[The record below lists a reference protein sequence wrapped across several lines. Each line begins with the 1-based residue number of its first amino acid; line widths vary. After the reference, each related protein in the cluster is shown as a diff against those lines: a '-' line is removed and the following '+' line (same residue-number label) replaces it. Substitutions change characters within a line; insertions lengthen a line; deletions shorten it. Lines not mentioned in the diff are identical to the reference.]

1 MMILKILFIIL
12 KIIAGVGI
20 IKFIIAWVVDRK
32 PEAGLFNNHKEKKNY
47 KTAYKYLQKIAK
59 KYKGQVVK
67 PSIITSSYNKHLNT
81 LNKNQSLTE
90 QLYVD
95 MLLVVGNYVL
105 VVNVQNQIKTKY
117 GNHNSYLLSRMISE
131 WIKCSYPSIK
141 TVDFCVFDLYRK
153 KGSIHIKKMIE
164 IEKIIKNKFK
174 VNKTLTEITINE
186 LNPDYK
192 WFDTK
197 PLLASKG
204 QYARKE
210 LSDIKLSKKRLNYC
224 K

>member
-12 KIIAGVGI
+12 KIIVCIGI
-20 IKFIIAWVVDRK
+20 IKFIIAWIVDRK
-32 PEAGLFNNHKEKKNY
+32 SKDGMFNNYKEKKNY

-59 KYKGQVVK
+59 KYKGQVIK
-67 PSIITSSYNKHLNT
+67 PSVIFSSYNKHLNT
-81 LNKNQSLTE
+81 LNGNKSLTE
-90 QLYVD
+90 QIYVD
-95 MLLVVGNYVL
+95 MLLVIGDYVL
-105 VVNVQNQIKTKY
+105 VVNVQNKIKTKY
-117 GNHNSYLLSRMISE
+117 GSHNTYLLSRMIAE
-131 WIKCSYPSIK
+131 WIKCSYPSVK
-141 TVDFCVFDLYRK
+141 TVDFCIFDLYRK
-153 KGSIHIKKMIE
+153 KGSIHIKKISE
-164 IEKIIKNKFK
+164 IEKIIKNKFE